1 MRLLKDQDLSN
12 KNVVV
17 RLDLNVPIQ
26 DKQIIDSTRIIS
38 SVPTIK
44 YLVNKNCKVLLT
56 SHLGRPEEGKF
67 DEDLSMSPVAKKLS
81 EILNHEIDLIDS
93 LDSSDIF
100 NTTQIQLLENL
111 RFLIGEKDNNEKLGN
126 QLANKGDVY
135 IFDAFGTAHRKQAS
149 THSAIQQAKFSCAGL
164 LLEKEINSLNK
175 ALTSIE
181 NPFTAVIAGSKISTK
196 LELIAHLNSKADFI
210 IVGGGIA
217 NTFMKS
223 QGFDVGESLV
233 ENDMIEIAKELFNSG
248 KIILPNKVIVADSID
263 SNSSTTKNIDSVSGS
278 DKIFDINLTSNM
290 SEILKNSKTILWNGP
305 IGVFEKEPFQKG
317 THQLAKTIAG
327 SKAFSLAGGGE
338 TIAAINKFINKD
350 EVSYCS
356 TGGGAFLEF
365 MEGKILPSIKALN
378 AKNTEE

>member
-1 MRLLKDQDLSN
+1 MRLLKDLDLSN
-12 KNVVV
+12 KNVVL

-26 DKQIIDSTRIIS
+26 DKRVLDLTRITS

-44 YLVNKNCKVLLT
+44 YLVDKNCKVLLI
-56 SHLGRPEEGKF
+56 SHLGRPEEGAF
-67 DEDLSMSPVAKKLS
+67 DINFSMRPVADKLS
-81 EILNHEIDLIDS
+81 EIINHEIDLINS
-93 LDSSDIF
+93 LASSDIF

-111 RFLIGEKDNNEKLGN
+111 RFLVGEKDNNDELGY

-175 ALTSIE
+175 ALTSIKS
-181 NPFTAVIAGSKISTK
+181 PFTAIIAGSKISTK
-196 LELIAHLNSKADFI
+196 LELIAHLNSKANFI

-217 NTFMKS
+217 NTFLKS
-223 QGFDVGESLV
+223 QGFNVGDSLV
-233 ENDMIEIAKELFNSG
+233 ENDMIEIAEELFDSG

-263 SNSSTTKNIDSVSGS
+263 SNYSTIKNIDSVSSS
-278 DKIFDINLTSNM
+278 DKIFDINLSGNM
-290 SEILKNSKTILWNGP
+290 SEILKSSKTILWNGP
-305 IGVFEKEPFQKG
+305 IGVFEKDPFQKG
-317 THQLAKTIAG
+317 TRQLATTIAQ
-327 SKAFSLAGGGE
+327 SNAFSLAGGGE

-356 TGGGAFLEF
+356 TGGGAFLEY
-365 MEGKILPSIKALN
+365 MEGKLLPSIEALGG
-378 AKNTEE
+378 

>member
-1 MRLLKDQDLSN
+1 MRLLKDHDLSN
-12 KNVVV
+12 KNVVL

-26 DKQIIDSTRIIS
+26 DKRILDSTRIS
-38 SVPTIK
+38 ASVPTIK
-44 YLVNKNCKVLLT
+44 YLLDKNCKVLLI

-67 DEDLSMSPVAKKLS
+67 DINLSMHPVAEKLS

-93 LDSSDIF
+93 LSSSDIF

-111 RFLIGEKDNNEKLGN
+111 RFLVGEKDNNKELGN
-126 QLANKGDVY
+126 QLANIGDVY

-149 THSAIQQAKFSCAGL
+149 TYSAIQHAKFSCAGL

-181 NPFTAVIAGSKISTK
+181 SPFTAVIAGSKISTK
-196 LELIAHLNSKADFI
+196 LELISHLNSKADFI

-217 NTFMKS
+217 NTFLKS
-223 QGFDVGESLV
+223 QGFNIGESLV
-233 ENDMIEIAKELFNSG
+233 ENDMIEIAEEIFNSG

-263 SNSSTTKNIDSVSGS
+263 SNYSTIKNIDSVNSS
-278 DKIFDINLTSNM
+278 DKIFDNSLSSNM
-290 SEILKNSKTILWNGP
+290 SEILKSSKTILWNGP

-317 THQLAKTIAG
+317 THQLATTIAK

-356 TGGGAFLEF
+356 TGGGAFLEY
-365 MEGKILPSIKALN
+365 MEGKILPSIEALGG
-378 AKNTEE
+378 

>member
-67 DEDLSMSPVAKKLS
+67 DQDFSMSPVAEKLS

-111 RFLIGEKDNNEKLGN
+111 RFLIGERDNNEKLGN

-210 IVGGGIA
+210 ITGGGIA
-217 NTFMKS
+217 NTFLKS
-223 QGFDVGESLV
+223 QGFNVGESLV

-263 SNSSTTKNIDSVSGS
+263 SNSSTIKNIDSVSSS
-278 DKIFDINLTSNM
+278 DKIFDINLSSNM

-317 THQLAKTIAG
+317 THQLAKTIAE
-327 SKAFSLAGGGE
+327 SEAFSLAGGGE

-356 TGGGAFLEF
+356 TGGGAFLEY
-365 MEGKILPSIKALN
+365 MEGKLLPSIEALGG
-378 AKNTEE
+378 

>member
-38 SVPTIK
+38 SVPTIQ

-67 DEDLSMSPVAKKLS
+67 DQDFSMSPVAKKLS

-210 IVGGGIA
+210 VVGGGIA
-217 NTFMKS
+217 NTFLKS

-305 IGVFEKEPFQKG
+305 IGVFEKKPFQKG

-327 SKAFSLAGGGE
+327 SDAFSVAGGGE

-356 TGGGAFLEF
+356 TGGGAFLEY
-365 MEGKILPSIKALN
+365 MEGKLLPSIEALGG
-378 AKNTEE
+378 

>member
-1 MRLLKDQDLSN
+1 MRLLKDRDLSN

-44 YLVNKNCKVLLT
+44 YLVDKNCKVLLT

-67 DEDLSMSPVAKKLS
+67 DQVFSMSPVAKKLS
-81 EILNHEIDLIDS
+81 EILNRKIDLIDS

-210 IVGGGIA
+210 VVGGGIA
-217 NTFMKS
+217 NTFLKS

-327 SKAFSLAGGGE
+327 SEAFSLAGGGE

-356 TGGGAFLEF
+356 TGGGAFLEY
-365 MEGKILPSIKALN
+365 MEGKLLPSIEALGG
-378 AKNTEE
+378 

>member
-67 DEDLSMSPVAKKLS
+67 DQDFSMSPVAKKLS

-93 LDSSDIF
+93 LDNSDIF

-111 RFLIGEKDNNEKLGN
+111 RFLIGEKDNYEKLGN

-210 IVGGGIA
+210 VVGGGIA
-217 NTFMKS
+217 NTFLKS

-327 SKAFSLAGGGE
+327 SEAFSLAGGGE

-356 TGGGAFLEF
+356 TGGGAFLEY
-365 MEGKILPSIKALN
+365 MEGKLLPSIEALGG
-378 AKNTEE
+378 

>member
-44 YLVNKNCKVLLT
+44 YLVNKNCKILLT

-67 DEDLSMSPVAKKLS
+67 DQDFSMSPVAKKLS

-93 LDSSDIF
+93 LDNSDIF

-111 RFLIGEKDNNEKLGN
+111 RFLVGEKDNNEKLGN

-149 THSAIQQAKFSCAGL
+149 THSAIQQAKLSCAGL

-210 IVGGGIA
+210 VVGGGIA
-217 NTFMKS
+217 NTFLKS
-223 QGFDVGESLV
+223 QGFNVGESLV

-327 SKAFSLAGGGE
+327 SEAFSLAGGGE

-356 TGGGAFLEF
+356 TGGGAFLEY
-365 MEGKILPSIKALN
+365 MEGKLLPSIEALGG
-378 AKNTEE
+378 

>member
-44 YLVNKNCKVLLT
+44 YLVDKNCKVLLT

-67 DEDLSMSPVAKKLS
+67 DQDFSMFPVAKKLS

-126 QLANKGDVY
+126 KLANKGDVY

-149 THSAIQQAKFSCAGL
+149 THSAIQQAKISCAGL

-210 IVGGGIA
+210 VVGGGIA
-217 NTFMKS
+217 NTFLKS

-327 SKAFSLAGGGE
+327 SEAFSLAGGGE

-356 TGGGAFLEF
+356 TGGGAFLEY
-365 MEGKILPSIKALN
+365 MEGKLLPSIEALGG
-378 AKNTEE
+378 

>member
-12 KNVVV
+12 KNVVL

-26 DKQIIDSTRIIS
+26 DKRVLDSTRIIS
-38 SVPTIK
+38 SVSTIK
-44 YLVNKNCKVLLT
+44 YLINKNCKVLLL
-56 SHLGRPEEGKF
+56 SHLGRPKEGEF
-67 DEDLSMSPVAKKLS
+67 DINFSIRPVAKKLS
-81 EILNHEIDLIDS
+81 EILNLEIDLIDS
-93 LDSSDIF
+93 IDSSDIF

-111 RFLIGEKDNNEKLGN
+111 RFLTGEKDNDDELGN

-149 THSAIQQAKFSCAGL
+149 TYSAIKQAKSSCAGF

-217 NTFMKS
+217 NTFLKS
-223 QGFDVGESLV
+223 QGFNVGESLV
-233 ENDMIEIAKELFNSG
+233 ENDMVEIAKELFCSG
-248 KIILPNKVIVADSID
+248 KIILPNRVIVADSID
-263 SNSSTTKNIDSVSGS
+263 SNSSTIKNIDSLSRT
-278 DKIFDINLTSNM
+278 DKVFDINLSSDM

-305 IGVFEKEPFQKG
+305 MGVFEKEPFQEG
-317 THQLAKTIAG
+317 TNLLAKTIAE
-327 SKAFSLAGGGE
+327 SEAFSLAGGGE

-356 TGGGAFLEF
+356 TGGGAFLEY
-365 MEGKILPSIKALN
+365 MEGKLLPSIEALGG
-378 AKNTEE
+378 

>member
-44 YLVNKNCKVLLT
+44 YLVDKNCKILLT

-67 DEDLSMSPVAKKLS
+67 DQDFSMSPVAKKLS

-149 THSAIQQAKFSCAGL
+149 THSAIQQAKLSCAGL

-217 NTFMKS
+217 NTFLKS
-223 QGFDVGESLV
+223 QGFDVGDSLV

-263 SNSSTTKNIDSVSGS
+263 SNSSTTKNIDAVSDS

-327 SKAFSLAGGGE
+327 SEAFSLAGGGE

-356 TGGGAFLEF
+356 TGGGAFLEY
-365 MEGKILPSIKALN
+365 MEGKLLPSIEALGG
-378 AKNTEE
+378 

>member
-38 SVPTIK
+38 SAPTIK
-44 YLVNKNCKVLLT
+44 YLIDKNCKVLLT

-67 DEDLSMSPVAKKLS
+67 DQDFSMSPVAKKLS

-93 LDSSDIF
+93 LDNSDIF

-210 IVGGGIA
+210 VVGGGIA
-217 NTFMKS
+217 NTFLKS

-305 IGVFEKEPFQKG
+305 IGVFEKKPFQKG

-327 SKAFSLAGGGE
+327 SDAFSLAGGGE

-356 TGGGAFLEF
+356 TGGGAFLEY
-365 MEGKILPSIKALN
+365 MEGKLLPSIEALGG
-378 AKNTEE
+378 

>member
-26 DKQIIDSTRIIS
+26 EKQIIDSTRIIS
-38 SVPTIK
+38 SIPTIK
-44 YLVNKNCKVLLT
+44 YLVDKNCKVLLT

-67 DEDLSMSPVAKKLS
+67 DQDFSMSPVAKKLS

-149 THSAIQQAKFSCAGL
+149 THSAIQQAKLSCAGL

-217 NTFMKS
+217 NTFLKS

-263 SNSSTTKNIDSVSGS
+263 SNSSTTKNIDSVSAS

-327 SKAFSLAGGGE
+327 SEAFSLAGGGE

-356 TGGGAFLEF
+356 TGGGAFLEY
-365 MEGKILPSIKALN
+365 MEGKLLPSIEALGG
-378 AKNTEE
+378 

>member
-38 SVPTIK
+38 SVSTIK

-67 DEDLSMSPVAKKLS
+67 DQDFSMSPVAKKLS

-175 ALTSIE
+175 ALISIK

-210 IVGGGIA
+210 VVGGGIA
-217 NTFMKS
+217 NTFLKS
-223 QGFDVGESLV
+223 QGFNVGESLV

-327 SKAFSLAGGGE
+327 SEAFSLAGGGE

-356 TGGGAFLEF
+356 TGGGAFLEY
-365 MEGKILPSIKALN
+365 MEGKLLPSIEALGG
-378 AKNTEE
+378 

>member
-44 YLVNKNCKVLLT
+44 YLVDKNCKVLLT

-67 DEDLSMSPVAKKLS
+67 DQDFSMSPVAEKLS

-175 ALTSIE
+175 ALTYIE
-181 NPFTAVIAGSKISTK
+181 NPFTAVIGGSKISTK

-217 NTFMKS
+217 NTFLKS
-223 QGFDVGESLV
+223 QGFNVGESLV
-233 ENDMIEIAKELFNSG
+233 ENDMIEIANELYNSG

-327 SKAFSLAGGGE
+327 SEAFSLAGGGE

-356 TGGGAFLEF
+356 TGGGAFLEY
-365 MEGKILPSIKALN
+365 MEGKLLPSIEALGG
-378 AKNTEE
+378 

>member
-56 SHLGRPEEGKF
+56 SHLGRPEEGKLDQDF
-67 DEDLSMSPVAKKLS
+67 SMSPVAEKLS

-217 NTFMKS
+217 NTFLKS
-223 QGFDVGESLV
+223 QGFNVGESLV
-233 ENDMIEIAKELFNSG
+233 ENDMIEIAEDLFNSG

-263 SNSSTTKNIDSVSGS
+263 SNHSTTKNIDRVSSS
-278 DKIFDINLTSNM
+278 DKIFDINLSSNM
-290 SEILKNSKTILWNGP
+290 SEILKSSKTILWNGP

-327 SKAFSLAGGGE
+327 SEAFSLAGGGE

-356 TGGGAFLEF
+356 TGGGAFLEY
-365 MEGKILPSIKALN
+365 MEGKLLPSIEALGG
-378 AKNTEE
+378 

>member
-44 YLVNKNCKVLLT
+44 YLVDKNCKVLLT

-67 DEDLSMSPVAKKLS
+67 DQDFSMSPVAKKLS

-210 IVGGGIA
+210 VVGGGIA
-217 NTFMKS
+217 NTFLKS

-327 SKAFSLAGGGE
+327 SDAFSVAGGGE

-356 TGGGAFLEF
+356 TGGGAFLEY
-365 MEGKILPSIKALN
+365 MEGKLLPSIEALGG
-378 AKNTEE
+378 

>member
-44 YLVNKNCKVLLT
+44 YLVDKNCKVLLT

-67 DEDLSMSPVAKKLS
+67 DHDFSMSPVAKKLS

-111 RFLIGEKDNNEKLGN
+111 RFLIGERDNNEKLGN

-196 LELIAHLNSKADFI
+196 LELIANLNSKADFI
-210 IVGGGIA
+210 VVGGGIA
-217 NTFMKS
+217 NTFLKS

-327 SKAFSLAGGGE
+327 SDAFSLAGGGE

-356 TGGGAFLEF
+356 TGGGAFLEY
-365 MEGKILPSIKALN
+365 MEGKLLPSIEALGG
-378 AKNTEE
+378 

>member
-1 MRLLKDQDLSN
+1 MRFLKDQDLSN

-44 YLVNKNCKVLLT
+44 YLVDKNCKVLLT

-67 DEDLSMSPVAKKLS
+67 DQDLSMSPVAEKLS

-196 LELIAHLNSKADFI
+196 HELIAHLNSKADFI
-210 IVGGGIA
+210 VVGGGIA
-217 NTFMKS
+217 NTFLKS
-223 QGFDVGESLV
+223 QGFNVGESLV
-233 ENDMIEIAKELFNSG
+233 ENDMIETAKELFNSG

-327 SKAFSLAGGGE
+327 SEAFSLAGGGE

-356 TGGGAFLEF
+356 TGGGAFLEY
-365 MEGKILPSIKALN
+365 MEGKLLPSIEALGG
-378 AKNTEE
+378 

>member
-1 MRLLKDQDLSN
+1 MRLLKDRDLSN

-44 YLVNKNCKVLLT
+44 YLIDKNCKVLLI
-56 SHLGRPEEGKF
+56 SHLGRPKEGKF
-67 DEDLSMSPVAKKLS
+67 DQDFSMSPVAKKLS

-210 IVGGGIA
+210 VVGGGIA
-217 NTFMKS
+217 NTFLKS

-327 SKAFSLAGGGE
+327 SEAFSLAGGGE

-356 TGGGAFLEF
+356 TGGGAFLEY
-365 MEGKILPSIKALN
+365 MEGKLLPSIEALGG
-378 AKNTEE
+378 

>member
-56 SHLGRPEEGKF
+56 SHLGRPEEGKLDQDF
-67 DEDLSMSPVAKKLS
+67 SMSPVAEKLS

-111 RFLIGEKDNNEKLGN
+111 RFLIGERDNNEKLGN

-135 IFDAFGTAHRKQAS
+135 IFDAFGAAHRKQAS
-149 THSAIQQAKFSCAGL
+149 TYSAIQQAKFSCAGL

-217 NTFMKS
+217 NTFLKS
-223 QGFDVGESLV
+223 QGFNVGESLV
-233 ENDMIEIAKELFNSG
+233 ENDMIEIAKELFNSD

-263 SNSSTTKNIDSVSGS
+263 SKSSTIKNIDSVSCS

-317 THQLAKTIAG
+317 THQLAKTIAE
-327 SKAFSLAGGGE
+327 SEAFSLAGGGE

-356 TGGGAFLEF
+356 TGGGAFLEY
-365 MEGKILPSIKALN
+365 MEGKLLPSIEALGG
-378 AKNTEE
+378 

>member
-56 SHLGRPEEGKF
+56 SHLGRPDEGKF
-67 DEDLSMSPVAKKLS
+67 DQDFSMSPVAEKLS

-210 IVGGGIA
+210 VVGGGIA
-217 NTFMKS
+217 NTFLKS
-223 QGFDVGESLV
+223 QGFNVGESLV
-233 ENDMIEIAKELFNSG
+233 ENDMIETAKELFNSG

-327 SKAFSLAGGGE
+327 SEAFSLAGGGE

-356 TGGGAFLEF
+356 TGGGAFLEY
-365 MEGKILPSIKALN
+365 MEGKLLPSIEALGG
-378 AKNTEE
+378 

>member
-44 YLVNKNCKVLLT
+44 YLVDKNCKVLLT

-67 DEDLSMSPVAKKLS
+67 DQDFSMSPVAKKLS

-210 IVGGGIA
+210 VVGGGIA
-217 NTFMKS
+217 NTFLKS

-278 DKIFDINLTSNM
+278 DKIFDINLTSNT
-290 SEILKNSKTILWNGP
+290 SEILMNSKTILWNGP

-327 SKAFSLAGGGE
+327 SEAFSLAGGGE

-356 TGGGAFLEF
+356 TGGGAFLEY
-365 MEGKILPSIKALN
+365 MEGKLLPSIEALGG
-378 AKNTEE
+378 

>member
-44 YLVNKNCKVLLT
+44 YLVDKNCKVLLT

-67 DEDLSMSPVAKKLS
+67 DKDLSMSPVAEKLS

-149 THSAIQQAKFSCAGL
+149 TYSAIQQAKFSCAGL

-217 NTFMKS
+217 NTFLKS
-223 QGFDVGESLV
+223 QGFNVGESLV

-327 SKAFSLAGGGE
+327 SEAFSLAGGGE

-356 TGGGAFLEF
+356 TGGGAFLEY
-365 MEGKILPSIKALN
+365 MEGKLLPSIEALGG
-378 AKNTEE
+378 

>member
-210 IVGGGIA
+210 VVGGGIA
-217 NTFMKS
+217 NTFLKS

-233 ENDMIEIAKELFNSG
+233 ESDMIEIAKELFNSG

-327 SKAFSLAGGGE
+327 SEAFSLAGGGE
-338 TIAAINKFINKD
+338 TIAAINKFINAD

-356 TGGGAFLEF
+356 TGGGAFLEY
-365 MEGKILPSIKALN
+365 MEGKLLPSIEALGG
-378 AKNTEE
+378 

>member
-38 SVPTIK
+38 SVPTIQ
-44 YLVNKNCKVLLT
+44 YLVNKNCKVLLI
-56 SHLGRPEEGKF
+56 SHLGRPEEGKLDQDF
-67 DEDLSMSPVAKKLS
+67 SMSPVAEKLS

-93 LDSSDIF
+93 LESSDIF

-217 NTFMKS
+217 NTFLKS
-223 QGFDVGESLV
+223 QGFGVGESLV
-233 ENDMIEIAKELFNSG
+233 ENDMIEIAKELFNSS
-248 KIILPNKVIVADSID
+248 KIMLPNKVIVADSID
-263 SNSSTTKNIDSVSGS
+263 SNSSTTKNIDSVCGS
-278 DKIFDINLTSNM
+278 DKIFDINLRSNM

-327 SKAFSLAGGGE
+327 SEAFSLAGGGE

-356 TGGGAFLEF
+356 TGGGAFLEY
-365 MEGKILPSIKALN
+365 MEGKLLPSIEALGG
-378 AKNTEE
+378 

>member
-93 LDSSDIF
+93 LDSGDIF

-210 IVGGGIA
+210 VVGGGIA
-217 NTFMKS
+217 NTFLKS

-233 ENDMIEIAKELFNSG
+233 ENDMIEIAKELFNSD

-327 SKAFSLAGGGE
+327 SEAFSLAGGGE

-356 TGGGAFLEF
+356 TGGGAFLEY
-365 MEGKILPSIKALN
+365 MEGKLLPSIEALGG
-378 AKNTEE
+378 

>member
-26 DKQIIDSTRIIS
+26 DKQIIDSTRILS

-44 YLVNKNCKVLLT
+44 HLVDKNCKVLLT

-67 DEDLSMSPVAKKLS
+67 DQDFSMSPVAKKLS
-81 EILNHEIDLIDS
+81 EILNREIDLIDS

-126 QLANKGDVY
+126 KLANKGDVY

-149 THSAIQQAKFSCAGL
+149 THSAIQQAKISCAGL

-196 LELIAHLNSKADFI
+196 LELIAHLNSIADFI

-217 NTFMKS
+217 NTFLKS
-223 QGFDVGESLV
+223 QGFNVGESLV

-248 KIILPNKVIVADSID
+248 KIILPNKVVVADSID

-305 IGVFEKEPFQKG
+305 VGVFEKEPFQKG

-327 SKAFSLAGGGE
+327 SEAFSLAGGGE

-356 TGGGAFLEF
+356 TGGGAFLEY
-365 MEGKILPSIKALN
+365 MEGKLLPSIEALGG
-378 AKNTEE
+378 

>member
-26 DKQIIDSTRIIS
+26 EKQIIDSTRIIS

-44 YLVNKNCKVLLT
+44 YLIDKNCKVLLT

-67 DEDLSMSPVAKKLS
+67 DQDFSMSPVAKKLS

-210 IVGGGIA
+210 VVGGGIA
-217 NTFMKS
+217 NTFLKS

-263 SNSSTTKNIDSVSGS
+263 SNSSTTKNIDAVSDS

-327 SKAFSLAGGGE
+327 SEAFSLAGGGE

-356 TGGGAFLEF
+356 TGGGAFLEY
-365 MEGKILPSIKALN
+365 MEGKLLPSIEALGG
-378 AKNTEE
+378 

>member
-44 YLVNKNCKVLLT
+44 YLVDKNCKVLLT

-67 DEDLSMSPVAKKLS
+67 DQDFSMSPVAKKLS

-217 NTFMKS
+217 NTFLKS
-223 QGFDVGESLV
+223 QDFDVGESLV

-278 DKIFDINLTSNM
+278 DKIIDINLTSNM

-305 IGVFEKEPFQKG
+305 IGVFEKESFQKG
-317 THQLAKTIAG
+317 THQLAKTIAK
-327 SKAFSLAGGGE
+327 SEAFSLAGGGE

-356 TGGGAFLEF
+356 TGGGAFLEY
-365 MEGKILPSIKALN
+365 MEGKLLPSIESLGG
-378 AKNTEE
+378 

>member
-17 RLDLNVPIQ
+17 RLDFNVPIQ

-67 DEDLSMSPVAKKLS
+67 DQDFSMSPVAKKLS
-81 EILNHEIDLIDS
+81 EILNREIDLIDS

-149 THSAIQQAKFSCAGL
+149 THSAIQQAKLSCAGL

-217 NTFMKS
+217 NTFLKS

-233 ENDMIEIAKELFNSG
+233 ENDMIEIAKELFNSD

-305 IGVFEKEPFQKG
+305 IGVFEKELFQKG
-317 THQLAKTIAG
+317 THQLAKTIAE
-327 SKAFSLAGGGE
+327 SEAFSLAGGGE

-356 TGGGAFLEF
+356 TGGGAFLEY
-365 MEGKILPSIKALN
+365 MEGKLLPSIEALGG
-378 AKNTEE
+378 

>member
-44 YLVNKNCKVLLT
+44 YLVDKNCKVLLT

-67 DEDLSMSPVAKKLS
+67 DQDFSMFPVAKKLS

-196 LELIAHLNSKADFI
+196 LELIAHLNSKAKFI

-217 NTFMKS
+217 NTFLKS
-223 QGFDVGESLV
+223 QGFNVGESLV

-290 SEILKNSKTILWNGP
+290 SEVLKNSKTILWNGP

-327 SKAFSLAGGGE
+327 SEAFSLAGGGE

-356 TGGGAFLEF
+356 TGGGAFLEY
-365 MEGKILPSIKALN
+365 MEGKLLPSIEALGG
-378 AKNTEE
+378 

>member
-67 DEDLSMSPVAKKLS
+67 DQDFSMSPVAKKLS

-210 IVGGGIA
+210 VVGGGIA
-217 NTFMKS
+217 NTFLKS

-233 ENDMIEIAKELFNSG
+233 ENDMIEIAKELFNYG

-327 SKAFSLAGGGE
+327 SEAFSLAGGGE

-356 TGGGAFLEF
+356 TGGGAFLEY
-365 MEGKILPSIKALN
+365 MEGKLLPSIEALGG
-378 AKNTEE
+378 

>member
-44 YLVNKNCKVLLT
+44 YLVDKNCKVLLT

-67 DEDLSMSPVAKKLS
+67 DQDFSMSPVAKKLS
-81 EILNHEIDLIDS
+81 EILNHEIDFIDS

-210 IVGGGIA
+210 VVGGGIA
-217 NTFMKS
+217 NTFLKS

-327 SKAFSLAGGGE
+327 SEAFSLAGGGE

-356 TGGGAFLEF
+356 TGGGAFLEY
-365 MEGKILPSIKALN
+365 MEGKLLPSIEALGG
-378 AKNTEE
+378 

>member
-26 DKQIIDSTRIIS
+26 DKQIIDSTRIIY

-44 YLVNKNCKVLLT
+44 YLVDKNCKVLLT
-56 SHLGRPEEGKF
+56 SHLGRPKEGKF
-67 DEDLSMSPVAKKLS
+67 DQDFSMSPVAKKLS

-149 THSAIQQAKFSCAGL
+149 THSAIQQAKLSCAGL

-210 IVGGGIA
+210 VVGGGIA
-217 NTFMKS
+217 NTFLKS

-327 SKAFSLAGGGE
+327 SEAFSLAGGGE

-356 TGGGAFLEF
+356 TGGGAFLEY
-365 MEGKILPSIKALN
+365 MEGKLLPSIEALGG
-378 AKNTEE
+378 

>member
-12 KNVVV
+12 KNVVL

-26 DKQIIDSTRIIS
+26 DKRVLDSTRIS
-38 SVPTIK
+38 ASVPTIK
-44 YLVNKNCKVLLT
+44 YLLDKNCKVLLT

-67 DEDLSMSPVAKKLS
+67 DINLSMHTVAKKLS

-93 LDSSDIF
+93 LSSSDIF

-111 RFLIGEKDNNEKLGN
+111 RFLVGEKDNNEELGN

-135 IFDAFGTAHRKQAS
+135 IFDAFGTSHRKQAS

-181 NPFTAVIAGSKISTK
+181 SPFTAVIAGSKISTK

-217 NTFMKS
+217 NTFLKS
-223 QGFDVGESLV
+223 QGFNVGESLV
-233 ENDMIEIAKELFNSG
+233 ENDMIEIAEELFNSS

-263 SNSSTTKNIDSVSGS
+263 SNYSTIKNIDSVSSS
-278 DKIFDINLTSNM
+278 DKIFDINLSSNM
-290 SEILKNSKTILWNGP
+290 SEILKSSKTILWNGP

-317 THQLAKTIAG
+317 THQLATTIAK

-356 TGGGAFLEF
+356 TGGGAFLEY
-365 MEGKILPSIKALN
+365 MEGKILPSIEALGG
-378 AKNTEE
+378 

>member
-17 RLDLNVPIQ
+17 RLDFNVPIQ

-44 YLVNKNCKVLLT
+44 YLVDKNCKVLLT

-67 DEDLSMSPVAKKLS
+67 DQDFSMSPVAKKLS

-149 THSAIQQAKFSCAGL
+149 TYSAIQQAKFSCAGL

-210 IVGGGIA
+210 VVGGGIA
-217 NTFMKS
+217 NTFLKS

-327 SKAFSLAGGGE
+327 SEAFSLAGGGE

-356 TGGGAFLEF
+356 TGGGAFLEY
-365 MEGKILPSIKALN
+365 MEGKLLPSIEALGG
-378 AKNTEE
+378 

>member
-44 YLVNKNCKVLLT
+44 YLVDKNCKVLLT

-67 DEDLSMSPVAKKLS
+67 DQDFSMSPVAKKLS

-210 IVGGGIA
+210 IAGGGIA
-217 NTFMKS
+217 NTFLKS
-223 QGFDVGESLV
+223 QGFNVGESLV

-327 SKAFSLAGGGE
+327 SEAFSLAGGGE

-356 TGGGAFLEF
+356 TGGGAFLEY
-365 MEGKILPSIKALN
+365 MEGKLLPSIEALGG
-378 AKNTEE
+378 

>member
-26 DKQIIDSTRIIS
+26 EKQIIDSTRIIS

-67 DEDLSMSPVAKKLS
+67 DQDFSMSPVAKKLS

-149 THSAIQQAKFSCAGL
+149 THSAIQQAKLSCAGL

-210 IVGGGIA
+210 VVGGGIA
-217 NTFMKS
+217 NTFLKS

-327 SKAFSLAGGGE
+327 SEAFSLAGGGE

-356 TGGGAFLEF
+356 TGGGAFLEY
-365 MEGKILPSIKALN
+365 MEGKLLPSIEALGG
-378 AKNTEE
+378 

>member
-17 RLDLNVPIQ
+17 RLDFNVPIQ
-26 DKQIIDSTRIIS
+26 DKQIIDSTRILS

-67 DEDLSMSPVAKKLS
+67 DQDFSMSPVAKKLS

-210 IVGGGIA
+210 VVGGGIA
-217 NTFMKS
+217 NTFLKS
-223 QGFDVGESLV
+223 QGFNVGESLV
-233 ENDMIEIAKELFNSG
+233 ENDMIEIAKELFNSD

-356 TGGGAFLEF
+356 TGGGAFLEY
-365 MEGKILPSIKALN
+365 MEGKILPSIEALGG
-378 AKNTEE
+378 